1 MVGKN
6 NTHLIEKK
14 ANQHFT
20 KWSLRKL
27 SIGVAS
33 VAIASGFFIYSSLGE
48 QVAYAADDAP
58 AITATSTDTS
68 ATSQP
73 ASTPATNSTTAA
85 ESSAATPASDNPSTS
100 TPADAATIT
109 TTPIAGTP
117 TADSS
122 ASDAS
127 SGATSA
133 ESGTMENPIV
143 ADAIA
148 DGYIKGPTDATNA
161 AYTLSGRAWVVDKG
175 TPATMSNGLQPMPD
189 GTKVYLQWM
198 DTDGLVSPVYMTA
211 IKALGK
217 SDGSQVGPGA
227 YAFDLR
233 EGWTD
238 VNGKLHKYHA
248 VGGQYYKLWIPDTK
262 LENGNTLTM
271 IRQAGGFYPGSWIN
285 SVTGNN
291 IGQFPLIGTN
301 MQRTGIFMGEI
312 PTGAEVG
319 GESYMTTP
327 KDQWIEDSAGPLKSP
342 ALVGAENASGSI
354 SGSVW
359 LENGGDKTNSAS
371 GPNYNGLL
379 GDTPVAD
386 YTVVASMLTD
396 EGAKAYKEQVENLA
410 YSQQATAAKTLL
422 TEHPEYIAA
431 TVYGKTDEEGRYTL
445 RFPQDL
451 TWENTYLYM
460 FVLDKN
466 GNLTTNYSAYTS
478 PLFRSPSANN
488 SWATNAVP
496 GYNAIARNSP
506 TWYNVHFAT
515 VNNMMVTLDI
525 TNHDATSNPAFF
537 GDTANVKLAGKGSE
551 ISPLA
556 NYIQWTDA
564 KGNKIGEKVDVS
576 LLSDGAKANLT
587 ISQDGRSV
595 TINGVTYELKN
606 QIKTGDVFTATLYEG
621 NDTNP
626 VAKDSFAITAKDSA
640 IYNPAYDAKTVAAGK
655 TATTS
660 PFFTDYDGNAVDLP
674 EGVSFTIAGADGSA
688 TDGWATLDKTSGQLT
703 YTPAKDQAAGQYYVP
718 VTVTYQDGTSEIVN
732 ALVTVTN
739 DAQDYTATGGTVTK
753 GYGEATTAED
763 VTSQVTTNYPADKA
777 DQPTITVDNPAELP
791 DGQTPGDYTVPV
803 TVTYPDGTTDSTTV
817 KVTVLDKVIDVTD
830 DPSKPTPEGYVRV
843 TLAIGEG
850 VDGSGKVYDVKKGE
864 ALTADNLPTITAKDG
879 YKNAQWPAA
888 ATQAVSE
895 STTFTATA
903 TKVADNEL
911 NNPSYDNVDVPAGST
926 ATTDPT
932 FTDQDGNKVTPPAD
946 TTFAGGEGIPGWAT
960 VDGSTGTVTV
970 APGTDTPSGE
980 YEVPVTVT
988 YPDGSTDTTTVHV
1001 TVTNDAADY
1010 AAQGDELTKGYG
1022 EPTTT
1027 DDVTSQVTTNYP
1039 ADKADQP
1046 AITVDNPAELPDG
1059 QTPGN
1064 YTIPVT
1070 VTYPDGTKDTTTVTV
1085 TVLDKIIDVTNDPSK
1100 PTPEGYV
1107 RVTLAIGE
1115 GVDGNGKVYDVKKG
1129 EALTADNL
1137 PTITAKD
1144 GYKDAQWPAAA
1155 TQPVSET
1162 STFTATATKITDA
1175 ETNTPA
1181 YDDVNVPAGSTAT
1194 TDPTFTDQDG
1204 NKVTPPAGT
1213 TFTGGEGTPDWAT
1226 VDGSTGTVTVAPSTE
1241 TPSGDYTVPVE
1252 VKYPDGSTDT
1262 VDVHVTITN
1271 DAADYTAQGG
1281 ELTKGY
1287 GEPTTADD
1295 VTSQVTT
1302 NYPADK
1308 ADQPA
1313 INVDDPSTL
1322 PDGQTPGDYIIPVT
1336 VTYPDGT
1343 KDTTTVTVTVLD
1355 KVIDVT
1361 DDPSKPTPEGY
1372 VRVTLAIGDGVDGN
1386 GKVYDVKKGE
1396 ALTAD
1401 NLPAIT
1407 AKDGY
1412 KDAQWPAAATQ
1423 PVSETSTFT
1432 ATATKITD
1440 AETNTPAYDDVNVP
1454 AGTTA
1459 TTDPTFTDQDG
1470 NKVTPPADT
1479 TFTGGDN
1486 NPDWAKVDGST
1497 GTVTVAPG
1505 TDTPSGDYTVS
1516 VEVNYPDG
1524 STDTVDVHVTITN
1537 DAADYTAQG
1546 GTVTK
1551 GYGEPTTADD
1561 VTSQV
1566 MTNYPADKAAQPTIT
1581 VDNPAGLPDGKTA
1594 GNYTIPVTVTYPD
1607 GTKDTTTVK
1616 VTVLD
1621 KVIDVTDDPSKPT
1634 PEGYVRVTLA
1644 IGEGVDGS
1652 GKIYD
1657 VKKGEALT
1665 ADNLPAITAKD
1676 GYKDAQWPAAATQ
1689 AVSEST
1695 TFTATATKV
1704 ADNELN
1710 NPSYD
1715 DVNVPA
1721 GSTATTDPT
1730 FTDQDGNKVTP
1741 PADTT
1746 FTGGKNNPDWAKVDG
1761 STGTVTVAPETD
1773 TPSGDYTVSVEVN
1786 YPDGSID
1793 TVDVHVTITNDAADY
1808 TAQGGTVTKG
1818 YGEPTTADDVTSQVT
1833 TNYPADKA
1841 AQPAINV
1848 DDPSTLPDGKTAGDY
1863 TIPVT
1868 VTYPDGTKD
1877 TATVTVTILD
1887 KVIDVTNDPS
1897 KPTPEGYVRVS
1908 FEAGD
1913 HGSFA
1918 AGTSTVFDVK
1928 KGTTASELP
1937 VPTVTAAKGYNHE
1950 GWNPAL
1956 PTNVDASATY
1966 VAQYEATKP
1975 AGKPIIV
1982 DPGQQPDPSDGISN
1996 KDDLPDGTSFEWKD
2010 PVDTSTTGKQ
2020 DGTIVVTYPDGAQAE
2035 VTVTITVNGDASAN
2049 DDAQT
2054 PEEEPAAEETT
2065 VTPAKENPAASH
2077 SNNAA
2082 KQTLPQTGNAN
2093 EAGIVALGA
2102 ATAFFALFGLAK
2114 RKKNNED

>member
-1 MVGKN
+1 M
-6 NTHLIEKK
+6 
-14 ANQHFT
+14 
-20 KWSLRKL
+20 RR
-27 SIGVAS
+27 
-33 VAIASGFFIYSSLGE
+33 
-48 QVAYAADDAP
+48 
-58 AITATSTDTS
+58 AT
-68 ATSQP
+68 
-73 ASTPATNSTTAA
+73 
-85 ESSAATPASDNPSTS
+85 
-100 TPADAATIT
+100 
-109 TTPIAGTP
+109 
-117 TADSS
+117 
-122 ASDAS
+122 
-127 SGATSA
+127 
-133 ESGTMENPIV
+133 
-143 ADAIA
+143 
-148 DGYIKGPTDATNA
+148 
-161 AYTLSGRAWVVDKG
+161 R
-175 TPATMSNGLQPMPD
+175 
-189 GTKVYLQWM
+189 
-198 DTDGLVSPVYMTA
+198 LV
-211 IKALGK
+211 K
-217 SDGSQVGPGA
+217 
-227 YAFDLR
+227 R
-233 EGWTD
+233 
-238 VNGKLHKYHA
+238 
-248 VGGQYYKLWIPDTK
+248 
-262 LENGNTLTM
+262 LT
-271 IRQAGGFYPGSWIN
+271 FHY
-285 SVTGNN
+285 
-291 IGQFPLIGTN
+291 
-301 MQRTGIFMGEI
+301 
-312 PTGAEVG
+312 
-319 GESYMTTP
+319 
-327 KDQWIEDSAGPLKSP
+327 
-342 ALVGAENASGSI
+342 
-354 SGSVW
+354 
-359 LENGGDKTNSAS
+359 
-371 GPNYNGLL
+371 
-379 GDTPVAD
+379 
-386 YTVVASMLTD
+386 
-396 EGAKAYKEQVENLA
+396 
-410 YSQQATAAKTLL
+410 
-422 TEHPEYIAA
+422 
-431 TVYGKTDEEGRYTL
+431 
-445 RFPQDL
+445 
-451 TWENTYLYM
+451 
-460 FVLDKN
+460 
-466 GNLTTNYSAYTS
+466 
-478 PLFRSPSANN
+478 
-488 SWATNAVP
+488 
-496 GYNAIARNSP
+496 
-506 TWYNVHFAT
+506 
-515 VNNMMVTLDI
+515 
-525 TNHDATSNPAFF
+525 
-537 GDTANVKLAGKGSE
+537 
-551 ISPLA
+551 
-556 NYIQWTDA
+556 
-564 KGNKIGEKVDVS
+564 
-576 LLSDGAKANLT
+576 LSDGAKANLT

-640 IYNPAYDAKTVAAGK
+640 IYDPAYDAKTVAAGK

-660 PFFTDYDGNAVDLP
+660 PVFTDYDGNAVDLP

-777 DQPTITVDNPAELP
+777 VQPTITVDNPAELP

-817 KVTVLDKVIDVTD
+817 KVTVLDKIIDVTT

-864 ALTADNLPTITAKDG
+864 ALAADNLPAITAKDG
-879 YKNAQWPAA
+879 YKDAQWPAA

-895 STTFTATA
+895 STTFTVTA
-903 TKVADNEL
+903 TKIADNEL
-911 NNPSYDNVDVPAGST
+911 NNPSYDDVDVPAGST
-926 ATTDPT
+926 ATTDPS

-946 TTFAGGEGIPGWAT
+946 TTFAGGEGIPDWAT

-1010 AAQGDELTKGYG
+1010 TAQGGELTKGYG
-1022 EPTTT
+1022 EATTA

-1085 TVLDKIIDVTNDPSK
+1085 TVLDKVIDVTNDPSK

-1115 GVDGNGKVYDVKKG
+1115 GVDG
-1129 EALTADNL
+1129 
-1137 PTITAKD
+1137 
-1144 GYKDAQWPAAA
+1144 
-1155 TQPVSET
+1155 S
-1162 STFTATATKITDA
+1162 
-1175 ETNTPA
+1175 
-1181 YDDVNVPAGSTAT
+1181 
-1194 TDPTFTDQDG
+1194 
-1204 NKVTPPAGT
+1204 
-1213 TFTGGEGTPDWAT
+1213 
-1226 VDGSTGTVTVAPSTE
+1226 
-1241 TPSGDYTVPVE
+1241 
-1252 VKYPDGSTDT
+1252 
-1262 VDVHVTITN
+1262 
-1271 DAADYTAQGG
+1271 
-1281 ELTKGY
+1281 
-1287 GEPTTADD
+1287 
-1295 VTSQVTT
+1295 
-1302 NYPADK
+1302 
-1308 ADQPA
+1308 
-1313 INVDDPSTL
+1313 
-1322 PDGQTPGDYIIPVT
+1322 
-1336 VTYPDGT
+1336 
-1343 KDTTTVTVTVLD
+1343 
-1355 KVIDVT
+1355 
-1361 DDPSKPTPEGY
+1361 
-1372 VRVTLAIGDGVDGN
+1372 

-1454 AGTTA
+1454 AGSTA

-1546 GTVTK
+1546 G
-1551 GYGEPTTADD
+1551 
-1561 VTSQV
+1561 
-1566 MTNYPADKAAQPTIT
+1566 
-1581 VDNPAGLPDGKTA
+1581 
-1594 GNYTIPVTVTYPD
+1594 
-1607 GTKDTTTVK
+1607 
-1616 VTVLD
+1616 
-1621 KVIDVTDDPSKPT
+1621 
-1634 PEGYVRVTLA
+1634 
-1644 IGEGVDGS
+1644 
-1652 GKIYD
+1652 
-1657 VKKGEALT
+1657 
-1665 ADNLPAITAKD
+1665 
-1676 GYKDAQWPAAATQ
+1676 
-1689 AVSEST
+1689 
-1695 TFTATATKV
+1695 
-1704 ADNELN
+1704 EL
-1710 NPSYD
+1710 
-1715 DVNVPA
+1715 
-1721 GSTATTDPT
+1721 
-1730 FTDQDGNKVTP
+1730 
-1741 PADTT
+1741 
-1746 FTGGKNNPDWAKVDG
+1746 
-1761 STGTVTVAPETD
+1761 
-1773 TPSGDYTVSVEVN
+1773 
-1786 YPDGSID
+1786 
-1793 TVDVHVTITNDAADY
+1793 
-1808 TAQGGTVTKG
+1808 TKG

-1841 AQPAINV
+1841 GQPTITV
-1848 DDPSTLPDGKTAGDY
+1848 DDPSTLPDGQTPGDY
-1863 TIPVT
+1863 IIPVT

-1877 TATVTVTILD
+1877 TTTVTVTILD

-1928 KGTTASELP
+1928 KGTPASELP
-1937 VPTVTAAKGYNHE
+1937 VPTVTVAKGYNHE

-1975 AGKPIIV
+1975 AGKPIVV

-1996 KDDLPDGTSFEWKD
+1996 KDDLPDGTSFEWKN
-2010 PVDTSTTGKQ
+2010 PVDTSTPGKQ

-2065 VTPAKENPAASH
+2065 ITPAKENPAASH